1 MSKIHNTAIIGKNTI
16 IGSNV
21 EIGPYCVVEDGV
33 KIGNDNILHSSVYM
47 SGETDIGNGNNF
59 FPFCSIGSMPQDLK
73 YQGEKSRLIIG
84 DENIF
89 REHCTA
95 NPGTSGDN
103 MITIIGNSSLFMIG
117 AHIAHDCNIG
127 DKVIMANQA
136 TLGGHVQVDN
146 FAVLGGLSAVHQFCR
161 IGKLA
166 MVCGLSAVENE
177 LAKSGGNAKARYISR
192 RVTLEDDFDAQDI
205 KIFLNAY
212 KPKDTDIKVY
222 YRVHNSE
229 DPTSFEDRPYVIM
242 TQETDINRISASE
255 TDVNE
260 YVFRSS
266 ANNVAYTS
274 GSIRY
279 DKFKTFAIK
288 IVLGSASTSI
298 IPKVKDL
305 KAVALD
311 F

>member
-33 KIGNDNILHSSVYM
+33 KIGNDNILHSSVYL

-73 YQGEKSRLIIG
+73 YQGEKSKLTIG

-95 NPGTSGDN
+95 NPGTAGDN

-117 AHIAHDCNIG
+117 AHIAHDCIIG

-166 MVCGLSAVENE
+166 MIGGLSAVENDVIPFG
-177 LAKSGGNAKARYISR
+177 LALGNRAKITGVNIVGLKRANY
-192 RVTLEDDFDAQDI
+192 TKDI
-205 KIFLNAY
+205 IREYSNIIDKIF
-212 KPKDTDIKVY
+212 TGGTI
-222 YRVHNSE
+222 
-229 DPTSFEDRPYVIM
+229 
-242 TQETDINRISASE
+242 ASE
-255 TDVNE
+255 KEKIKN
-260 YVFRSS
+260 S
-266 ANNVAYTS
+266 NNVLIKELLFFLDENS
-274 GSIRY
+274 LRGLCQY
-279 DKFKTFAIK
+279 DK
-288 IVLGSASTSI
+288 
-298 IPKVKDL
+298 
-305 KAVALD
+305 
-311 F
+311 